1 LIFNQAF
8 EGPDLYGESS
18 FFETMPSR
26 PSLQTALNISAPSPS
41 VLRLP
46 RIVMAVT
53 ANRLQINKLANV
65 KGREIEMMIVVI
77 ISMIVVAVLYFAW
90 DEISAA
96 RADRKERERWG
107 ITWIDYH

>member
-65 KGREIEMMIVVI
+65 KGREI
-77 ISMIVVAVLYFAW
+77 VVAVLYFAW